1 MSAQHKDAVQ
11 AMVQKAK
18 EKVSEYKNQQAGAA
32 GPDVESETGEGRKPL
47 PRTDEGW
54 NDLISHH
61 IEEAMRA
68 GAFDN
73 LRNKGKPLNMESNP
87 YVSEDQQMANKLLEN
102 NDLAPGWIL
111 ERKELLEK
119 IETLRGT
126 LRKQADAHVTALAA
140 ASDEAIRARLTDS
153 WHYATQQWQKE
164 LTTLNKRIGEHNITL
179 PIRHLEIFKLRL
191 ADELARLGVN

>member
-11 AMVQKAK
+11 AIVQKAK
-18 EKVSEYKNQQAGAA
+18 EKVSEYKSQQASTT
-32 GPDVESETGEGRKPL
+32 GPEAENETGEGRKLL

-61 IEEAMRA
+61 IEEAIRA

-73 LRNKGKPLNMESNP
+73 LRNKGKPLNMDGNP
-87 YVSEDQQMANKLLEN
+87 YVPEDQQMANKLLEN

-111 ERKELLEK
+111 ERKELLGK
-119 IETLRGT
+119 IETLRDT
-126 LRKQADAHVTALAA
+126 LRKQATALAA
-140 ASDEAIRARLTDS
+140 VNDEATRAQLIDN
-153 WHYATQQWQKE
+153 WHYATQQWQNE
-164 LTTLNKRIGEHNITL
+164 LAVLNKRIGEHNITL

-191 ADELARLGVN
+191 ADELARLGVG